1 MRVGIVAYC
10 AACGRPQGA
19 LCARDYMT
27 KLNKQKIFWHSR
39 RGMLELDLL
48 LVPFAQEVFETLAPD
63 QQQLYEK
70 LLQEEDQDLWNWFLD
85 RTEPPQTKFK
95 PLIAQILAHKA
106 AQAQT

>member
-1 MRVGIVAYC
+1 
-10 AACGRPQGA
+10 
-19 LCARDYMT
+19 MT
-27 KLNKQKIFWHSR
+27 ELNKQKIFWHSR

-70 LLQEEDQDLWNWFLD
+70 LLQEEDHDLWNWFLD
-85 RTEPPQTKFK
+85 ITEPPQTKFK
-95 PLIAQILAHKA
+95 PLIEQILAHKA